1 MILHKFFM
9 IAGIIQVGIGAVI
22 EILYWAI
29 FSKLVWILTIYPPPS
44 MYYFVQVMP
53 FLGMLITLVGL
64 GCLMTSMW
72 LFLRADLEF
81 LHKINQLSN

>member
-1 MILHKFFM
+1 MISLHKYFM
-9 IAGIIQVGIGAVI
+9 IAGIIQVAVGGVI
-22 EILYWAI
+22 EILYWVI
-29 FSKLVWILTIYPPPS
+29 FSKLVWILLIYPPPP

-81 LHKINQLSN
+81 LRKINQL

>member
-9 IAGIIQVGIGAVI
+9 IAGIIQVGIGAVM

-29 FSKLVWILTIYPPPS
+29 FKNLVWILTIYPPPGI
-44 MYYFVQVMP
+44 YNLIKVMT
-53 FLGMLITLVGL
+53 FLGMMITLVGL
-64 GCLMTSMW
+64 GCLMTSIW

-81 LHKINQLSN
+81 LHKINQL